1 MSRNVNL
8 QTFFDGAPSADEI
21 DYHISNNP
29 VFWNTATPSE
39 ALEEIKYIKDTYYEK
54 GHNNYDMLNPDINI
68 IYNLSNKI
76 PKKLITELKSV
87 QAQAR
92 QSVKDIRA
100 LIRYLENKLAEE
112 K

>member
-1 MSRNVNL
+1 
-8 QTFFDGAPSADEI
+8 
-21 DYHISNNP
+21 
-29 VFWNTATPSE
+29 
-39 ALEEIKYIKDTYYEK
+39 
-54 GHNNYDMLNPDINI
+54 MLNPDINI

-100 LIRYLENKLAEE
+100 LIRYLENKLAEG

>member
-21 DYHISNNP
+21 DYHISNDP

-39 ALEEIKYIKDTYYEK
+39 AIDEIKYIRDTYYEA
-54 GHNNYDMLNPDINI
+54 GHNNYDMLHPDLDDPNMA
-68 IYNLSNKI
+68 
-76 PKKLITELKSV
+76 ELKST
-87 QAQAR
+87 AR
-92 QSVKDIRA
+92 QEIKEIKA
-100 LIRYLENKLAEE
+100 LIRYLENKLAED